1 MFSFNQIN
9 ADDIIIDAKEVEI
22 KDGGNI
28 ILASESVIIS
38 DGDKINISGS
48 NVKYNK
54 VTQIVEIDGNVL
66 FIDKERNY
74 KASSDKIVLDRNN
87 DTLSTFGN
95 TIFNFLDKNNE
106 KIIFRIKGD
115 NSGLNNKNKIFEIN
129 QKVEL
134 NNYENNYTVYSN
146 KIIYFQNEEL
156 FKSY

>member
-1 MFSFNQIN
+1 MKNKNNLIKIFIIFIISLFSFNQIN

-106 KIIFRIKGD
+106 K
-115 NSGLNNKNKIFEIN
+115 
-129 QKVEL
+129 
-134 NNYENNYTVYSN
+134 
-146 KIIYFQNEEL
+146 
-156 FKSY
+156 